1 MEALER
7 RGKMIA
13 IGAILFIVF
22 WSQCKGVEGKNN
34 TKMSYVCPPQFI
46 RLGHSCYFFSEN
58 KATWQ
63 TALFSCKDRDSS
75 LSVPARWEDR
85 NLRNYLN
92 KPDVEKASRWIGGIY
107 DYGSRAWKWGG
118 ELRQMHYQ
126 SFSKMKKLSP
136 EELQWHCIAMTPEL
150 LYRWAPRNCFEPRQ
164 FICQTKLKKVPKSK
178 LKELRR
184 RYQRMGKINEIT
196 APSVSREV
204 DDPRTNDVTSNP
216 VLSPKSYDLHPN
228 PLRRGTKNPIRNN
241 PKAYDLRP
249 NELRKRSRPNA
260 QRRLTRPFP
269 GYQWNRHDPEGSY
282 KYNADILQSGRTGLS
297 PQQIKVH
304 LSRLQHL
311 RDRQVSRRRRMR
323 NRDDWLVNESQ
334 PAIVRAHA
342 KTYTLDNNISAL
354 HPKTIVEEFDMMP
367 PPAPVVLPRPTRGI
381 W

>member
-7 RGKMIA
+7 RGKLMA
-13 IGAILFIVF
+13 IGAILFIVYC
-22 WSQCKGVEGKNN
+22 SQCKGVEGKNH
-34 TKMSYVCPPQFI
+34 TKMSYVCPPKFI

-92 KPDVEKASRWIGGIY
+92 KHDVEKNSRWIGGIY
-107 DYGSRAWKWGG
+107 DHTSKAWKWGG
-118 ELRQMHYQ
+118 ELREMHYQ

-136 EELQWHCIAMTPEL
+136 DELKWHCIAMAPEL
-150 LYRWAPRNCFEPRQ
+150 LYRWTPKNCFEPQ
-164 FICQTKLKKVPKSK
+164 HFICQTKLKKVPKSK

-196 APSVSREV
+196 VPSVSREME
-204 DDPRTNDVTSNP
+204 DPRTNDVTSNP
-216 VLSPKSYDLHPN
+216 VLNPKSYDLHPS
-228 PLRRGTKNPIRNN
+228 PLRKNPIRNN
-241 PKAYDLRP
+241 PKAYNLRP

-260 QRRLTRPFP
+260 QRRLTKPFP
-269 GYQWNRHDPEGSY
+269 GYQWNRRDPEGSFN
-282 KYNADILQSGRTGLS
+282 YNAEILRSGRTGLS
-297 PQQIKVH
+297 PQQVKGH

-311 RDRQVSRRRRMR
+311 RDRQLARRKRLREH
-323 NRDDWLVNESQ
+323 DDWLVNE
-334 PAIVRAHA
+334 PAIIHTHA
-342 KTYTLDNNISAL
+342 RTYTVDNNISAL

-367 PPAPVVLPRPTRGI
+367 PAPVVVPRPTRGI